1 MKREITK
8 RGREIKFKGKKPGI
22 HKTIAHH
29 PLTDPRLVP
38 RE

>member
-8 RGREIKFKGKKPGI
+8 RGREIKFKGEKPVI

-29 PLTDPRLVP
+29 PLTYPQLVP
-38 RE
+38 KQ